1 MRTAQDYGLPEGNI
15 QTSSYG
21 GLRVP
26 RAGGRGETVSDENQL
41 DPETDKKV
49 RRHKGIDYSS
59 NDASG
64 TPVPLDFSTPVGG
77 TVTYN
82 PNDPWNTVTVTTDDG
97 ETMIFRNASEVDVTT
112 GQRVSPGAK
121 IGKTGNTG
129 PASLPIQLHVEA
141 TDRDGNHI
149 DPNTV
154 V

>member
-1 MRTAQDYGLPEGNI
+1 MRTAQDFGLPEGNT
-15 QTSSYG
+15 QTSTYG
-21 GLRVP
+21 VNRVHHKD
-26 RAGGRGETVSDENQL
+26 GRVETVAGEYQVK
-41 DPETDKKV
+41 PETDNGV

-64 TPVPLDFSTPVGG
+64 KPSPLDFSTPVGG

-97 ETMIFRNASEVDVTT
+97 ESMIFRHASEVFVRT
-112 GQRVSPGAK
+112 GQRVSPGTK

-129 PASLPIQLHVEA
+129 PAHLPIQLHVEA
-141 TDRDGNHI
+141 TDKEGNPI

-154 V
+154 R